1 MSVQEQGESK
11 MHGNSKRI
19 VITGASSGI
28 GAATAEAFA
37 RRGAR
42 LVLAAR
48 DPVAL
53 EAVVERCR
61 CLGGEA
67 SAVPTDVTDPPS
79 VQHLARQAT
88 ERLGGI
94 DLWFSNVGIGALG
107 AFETVPI
114 EAHRR
119 IVEANLIGH
128 LNDAHAIL
136 PIFKAQG
143 HGIFVNMISVG
154 GFAAAPMAAAYSAS
168 KFGLRGFSQALR
180 AELASW
186 PDIHVCDLYPILV
199 DTPAFHHSGNFTGRE
214 VSVTSLSLD
223 PRQVAEAVVRLADR
237 PRKATAVG
245 APLLAMKLAQFVA
258 PNLVAAITGRVIRMG
273 LGQEGSA
280 AVSAGNL
287 FQPPPGETGRVDG
300 GFRAKRRRRG
310 LQVAAMVAGAAALGF
325 GTTLL
330 ARRVSQA

>member
-1 MSVQEQGESK
+1 MRGS
-11 MHGNSKRI
+11 SKRV

-79 VQHLARQAT
+79 VQHLAGQAT

-114 EAHRR
+114 EAR
-119 IVEANLIGH
+119 I
-128 LNDAHAIL
+128 
-136 PIFKAQG
+136 K
-143 HGIFVNMISVG
+143 
-154 GFAAAPMAAAYSAS
+154 
-168 KFGLRGFSQALR
+168 
-180 AELASW
+180 
-186 PDIHVCDLYPILV
+186 
-199 DTPAFHHSGNFTGRE
+199 
-214 VSVTSLSLD
+214 
-223 PRQVAEAVVRLADR
+223 
-237 PRKATAVG
+237 
-245 APLLAMKLAQFVA
+245 
-258 PNLVAAITGRVIRMG
+258 
-273 LGQEGSA
+273 
-280 AVSAGNL
+280 
-287 FQPPPGETGRVDG
+287 PPGDTITVKIPPVRPDTIDPVVLSPT
-300 GFRAKRRRRG
+300 R
-310 LQVAAMVAGAAALGF
+310 
-325 GTTLL
+325 
-330 ARRVSQA
+330 